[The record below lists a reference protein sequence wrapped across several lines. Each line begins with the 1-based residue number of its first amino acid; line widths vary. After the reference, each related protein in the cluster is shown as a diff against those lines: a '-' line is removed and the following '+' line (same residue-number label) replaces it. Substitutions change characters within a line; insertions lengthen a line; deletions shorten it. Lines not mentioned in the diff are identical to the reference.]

1 VVVKL
6 VTNINTQLQSL
17 SQLQEAQ
24 RLQQAVAP
32 APAAT
37 QPSQS
42 FKQVLE
48 SKVAESDTGIKIS
61 SHAEKRLQS
70 RNIELTPEIMA
81 RLKAAMDK
89 AQEKGA
95 KETLMVFD
103 NFSLIVS
110 IKNSTVI
117 TAMDKEGMKDN
128 VFTNIDS
135 AVIA

>member
-1 VVVKL
+1 MV
-6 VTNINTQLQSL
+6 NINTQLQKL

-24 RLQQAVAP
+24 KLQKGISKAP
-32 APAAT
+32 L

-48 SKVAESDTGIKIS
+48 TKVAEQEEVKFS

-70 RNIELTPEIMA
+70 RNIELTPETMQ
-81 RLKAAMDK
+81 RLKNAIGK
-89 AQEKGA
+89 AKEKGA
-95 KETLMVFD
+95 NETLMVFE

-110 IKNSTVI
+110 VKNNTVI
-117 TAMDKEGMKDN
+117 TAVDRQSMQEN